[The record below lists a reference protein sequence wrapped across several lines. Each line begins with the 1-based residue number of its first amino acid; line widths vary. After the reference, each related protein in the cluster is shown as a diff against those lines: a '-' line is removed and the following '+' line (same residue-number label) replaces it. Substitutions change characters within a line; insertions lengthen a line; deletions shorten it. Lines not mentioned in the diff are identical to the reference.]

1 MTNTS
6 DKPVQAYT
14 NKDFIEKREGRP
26 LRILAEYLEPD
37 ARFEAQKVEDTIVFI
52 GSARLL
58 PQDVAEE
65 KLAIARKMNGDVK
78 RAEMDVFMAR
88 YYEDT
93 RELGRRLTQW
103 SKNLAGNQRRFVICT
118 GGGPGIM
125 EAGNRGASEAKG
137 LNVGL
142 NITLPFEQD
151 PNPYITRQLSF
162 DFRYFF
168 MRKFWF
174 IYLAKAIV
182 AFPGGYGTMDELF
195 ETLTLIQTGKISK
208 KLPIVLFG
216 REFWEDVM
224 NLKALVKYGT
234 ISPEDLDLIH
244 YTDSVDE
251 AYEYLT
257 DFLETHAL
265 GEMARSQAT
274 AP

>member
-1 MTNTS
+1 MSET
-6 DKPVQAYT
+6 DKPVQAYH
-14 NKDFIEKREGRP
+14 NKDFIEKREGRS

-37 ARFEAQKVEDTIVFI
+37 ARFGDQHVEDTIVFI

-58 PQDVAEE
+58 PKDVAEE
-65 KLAIARKMNGDVK
+65 QLAVARKNNGDVK
-78 RAEMDVFMAR
+78 RAEMALFMSR
-88 YYEDT
+88 YYEAS
-93 RELGRRLTQW
+93 RELGYRLTQW
-103 SKNLAGNQRRFVICT
+103 SKGLAGSKRRFVICT

-142 NITLPFEQD
+142 NITLPFEQHA
-151 PNPYITRQLSF
+151 NPYITRQLSF

-182 AFPGGYGTMDELF
+182 SFPGGYGTMDELF

-216 REFWEDVM
+216 KEFWNDVM
-224 NLKALVKYGT
+224 NLEAMVKYGT
-234 ISPEDLDLIH
+234 ISPEDLDLLH
-244 YTDSVDE
+244 FTDSVDE
-251 AYEYLT
+251 AYDYLT

-265 GEMARSQAT
+265 GEMARSQAK